1 MTKIKRSRKVN
12 ESDPMY
18 FNGYTYETVPDVP
31 SIGGIPQYNPMIVD
45 DRIELMDEVIKEL
58 EEYWYSEDPNLEDE
72 ITRVTSRGEDLYVK
86 DIYWKLDNPDVVT
99 VKFGLNG
106 FDGSNDRVAETR
118 EIEINFENFLG
129 RDIEGDLVKFLSSN
143 IKSLLDSVLHGGLYS
158 YSKNINNKLEQRIKR
173 LEKVMSRKNEQL
185 DDPAEAVY
193 RTANQISDLCKQ
205 LAAIIKSSGESQ
217 FEIDNALSMCEDD
230 FPKVWFDRFNRINNG
245 NL

>member
-18 FNGYTYETVPDVP
+18 FNGYTYDTVPDVP

-58 EEYWYSEDPNLEDE
+58 EDYWYSEDPNLEDE

-86 DIYWKLDNPDVVT
+86 DIYWKLENPDIVT
-99 VKFGLNG
+99 VKFGLDG

-118 EIEINFENFLG
+118 EIEINFESFLG
-129 RDIEGDLVKFLSSN
+129 RDIEGDLVKFLSSK

-158 YSKNINNKLEQRIKR
+158 DSENINNKLESRIKK
-173 LEKVMSRKNEQL
+173 LEKLIKEGYQSY
-185 DDPAEAVY
+185 DIDEASKSIY
-193 RTANQISDLCKQ
+193 NDIRF
-205 LAAIIKSSGESQ
+205 LAS
-217 FEIDNALSMCEDD
+217 
-230 FPKVWFDRFNRINNG
+230 RINTHIDE
-245 NL
+245 LKVERMYDHIEEWQDVLQDIRDLARKVDSII

>member
-12 ESDPMY
+12 ESDSMY
-18 FNGYTYETVPDVP
+18 FNGYTYDTVPDVP

-58 EEYWYSEDPNLEDE
+58 EDYWYSEDPNLEDE
-72 ITRVTSRGEDLYVK
+72 ITRVTSRGEVLYVK
-86 DIYWKLDNPDVVT
+86 DIYWKLENPDVVT

-129 RDIEGDLVKFLSSN
+129 RDIEGDLVKFLSSK

-158 YSKNINNKLEQRIKR
+158 GSKIMDKRLEQRIKR
-173 LEKVMSRKNEQL
+173 LENLIKEGYQSY
-185 DDPAEAVY
+185 DIDEASKSIY
-193 RTANQISDLCKQ
+193 NDIRF
-205 LAAIIKSSGESQ
+205 LAS
-217 FEIDNALSMCEDD
+217 
-230 FPKVWFDRFNRINNG
+230 RINTHIDELKIERRYDSVTAWQDVLRDMRDLAYKVNSIK
-245 NL
+245 

>member
-1 MTKIKRSRKVN
+1 MTKIKRSIKVN

-18 FNGYTYETVPDVP
+18 FNGYTYDTVPDVP

-58 EEYWYSEDPNLEDE
+58 EDYWYSEDPNLEDE
-72 ITRVTSRGEDLYVK
+72 ITRVTKRDEDLYVK

-99 VKFGLNG
+99 VKFGLSG

-118 EIEINFENFLG
+118 EIEIDFENFLG
-129 RDIEGDLVKFLSSN
+129 RDIAGDLVMFLSDR

-158 YSKNINNKLEQRIKR
+158 EGRNIDKRLEQRIKR

-185 DDPAEAVY
+185 DDPA
-193 RTANQISDLCKQ
+193 
-205 LAAIIKSSGESQ
+205 
-217 FEIDNALSMCEDD
+217 
-230 FPKVWFDRFNRINNG
+230 
-245 NL
+245 